1 MAHRK
6 LTPFEETIRQALIDH
21 HCDEAKAKR
30 IIQTYLPV
38 IRRIDD
44 RHESARVLAQ
54 RYMRAAEQGVRVE
67 DWLNHIEAS
76 AAKYGETAYTPAK
89 PVKRTSKSR
98 KVTRTT
104 RVRNKAELSALA
116 GNAPVAET
124 KSKRALS

>member
-6 LTPFEETIRQALIDH
+6 LTPFEEAIRQALIDY

-38 IRRIDD
+38 IRRLDD

-54 RYMRAAEQGVRVE
+54 RYMQAADQGVRVE
-67 DWLNHIEAS
+67 EWLHHIEAT
-76 AAKYGETAYTPAK
+76 AAKYGGAAYTPAK
-89 PVKRTSKSR
+89 PVKRATKAR

-116 GNAPVAET
+116 SPTPALDA
-124 KSKRALS
+124 KSKRAMS